1 MKKFQY
7 LILVSL
13 FSTLVSG
20 CITVSRVQK
29 KDARNNQ
36 FSNQLQNWFYIA
48 HPQKIDSGI
57 KVISDTTYDTLYHHL
72 DSLPLGENNYFWH
85 NEGRKEWVDSLSKL
99 IDTSRITD
107 IGSIDLSGDII
118 SSGYWVSPPIYITR
132 TIHDSIIINKVD
144 VSQLNAYKN
153 SLQTSRDSLNNYM
166 IKYANKDSQSSKR
179 LLWVIILSVA
189 LGLSGFFNIR
199 NTFKI

>member
-1 MKKFQY
+1 
-7 LILVSL
+7 
-13 FSTLVSG
+13 
-20 CITVSRVQK
+20 
-29 KDARNNQ
+29 
-36 FSNQLQNWFYIA
+36 
-48 HPQKIDSGI
+48 
-57 KVISDTTYDTLYHHL
+57 
-72 DSLPLGENNYFWH
+72 
-85 NEGRKEWVDSLSKL
+85 
-99 IDTSRITD
+99 
-107 IGSIDLSGDII
+107 
-118 SSGYWVSPPIYITR
+118 
-132 TIHDSIIINKVD
+132 